1 MVYPTG
7 PSQLTEATVAVV
19 ALEVVALEVVALEV
33 VVGRSTD
40 NAVVCIPPVCDDV
53 AVVVSIV
60 LELLSMDVVE
70 GVSLLELG

>member
-1 MVYPTG
+1 M
-7 PSQLTEATVAVV
+7 AVV